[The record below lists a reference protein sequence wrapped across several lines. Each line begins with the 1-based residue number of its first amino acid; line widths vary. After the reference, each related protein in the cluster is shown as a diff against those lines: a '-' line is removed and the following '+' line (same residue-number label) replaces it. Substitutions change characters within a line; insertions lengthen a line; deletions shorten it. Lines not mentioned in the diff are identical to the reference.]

1 MSRKQFFTGIFL
13 ASLLSGVIAVGG
25 YRLLTPQPRV
35 IEVNDDE
42 QQPLLTK
49 YLEDT
54 TFVVPEGLNFVFA
67 AEKVTPTVVHIRST
81 YNGSGDDA
89 QAGRNP
95 LEEFFREYWG
105 DGQRAPRDPHQR
117 RGPARAF
124 GSGVLISEDGY
135 IATNNHVVEDADEVQ
150 VTLEDNRVYD
160 AKVIGTDPTTDL
172 ALLKIEE
179 DDLPFVK
186 FGNSDVVRVGEWVL
200 AVGNPFDLT
209 STVTAGIVSAK
220 ARNINIL
227 RDQSGL
233 QIESFIQTDAAVNR
247 GNSGGAL
254 VNLKGDLIGIN
265 TAIITPTGVNAGY
278 SFAVPSSI
286 VSKVMRDLK
295 EFGTVQRAL
304 LGVQIRSVD
313 ADLADQF
320 NLNTLNGVYILG
332 VTEGSAARDAGIED
346 GDVIV
351 SVNEVQINTVSELQE
366 QIARYR
372 PGDEVDVVVIRNN
385 KRRNFE
391 VKLKNNM
398 GDTQMVRNES
408 SISIGGARFRE
419 VSEEE
424 ANELEIQGGV
434 RVIDLSTGKFKAAG
448 VEEGFIITSVNKR
461 PIRSVN
467 DLMEALQNNSGGMLF
482 EGVNPDG
489 SESYYAIGW

>member
-1 MSRKQFFTGIFL
+1 MSKKQFFIGIFL
-13 ASLLSGVIAVGG
+13 ASLLSGIIAVGG
-25 YRLLTPQPRV
+25 YRLLAPAPAV
-35 IEVNDDE
+35 IEVGGD
-42 QQPLLTK
+42 QQEPLLTS
-49 YLEDT
+49 YLNDSSFT
-54 TFVVPEGLNFVFA
+54 VPAGLNFVFA

-81 YNGSGDDA
+81 YNGSGGDA
-89 QAGRNP
+89 SAGRNP

-105 DGQRAPRDPHQR
+105 DGQGAPRDPNQR

-124 GSGVLISEDGY
+124 GSGVIISADGY
-135 IATNNHVVEDADEVQ
+135 IATNNHVVEGADEVQ
-150 VTLEDNRVYD
+150 VTMNDNRVYD
-160 AKVIGTDPTTDL
+160 AEIIGTDPTTDL
-172 ALLKIEE
+172 AMLKIKENN
-179 DDLPFVK
+179 LPHVK

-233 QIESFIQTDAAVNR
+233 QIESFIQTDAAVNK

-286 VSKVMRDLK
+286 VRKVMRDLK
-295 EFGTVQRAL
+295 EFGMVQRAL

-320 NLNTLNGVYILG
+320 GLNTLNGVYILG
-332 VTEGSAARDAGIED
+332 VTNGSAAREAGIEE
-346 GDVIV
+346 GDVIM
-351 SVNEVQINTVSELQE
+351 SVNDVNINTVSELQE

-372 PGDEVDVVVIRNN
+372 PGDEVDVVVLRNN
-385 KRRNFE
+385 KRRDFE
-391 VKLKNNM
+391 VNLKNSM
-398 GDTQMVRNES
+398 GDTELVRNES

-419 VSEEE
+419 VTDAE
-424 ANELEIQGGV
+424 ARDLDIQGGV
-434 RVIDLSTGKFKAAG
+434 RVIDLGRGKFNDAG
-448 VEEGFIITSVNKR
+448 VEEGFVVTSVNKQA
-461 PIRSVN
+461 IRSVN
-467 DLMEALQNNSGGMLF
+467 DLMEVLQNSNGGMLF
-482 EGVNPDG
+482 EGVNADG
-489 SESYYAIGW
+489 TERYYAMKW